1 VLAYNGLL
9 KPIKGKSGNNTLYP
23 PMYCIHVEG
32 YSTEAA
38 KSRYNEHEIAAIV
51 QWLSANRNKI
61 ESKYKSKL
69 ESIVGIIT
77 PFFSQKE
84 RLRNALNK
92 AGFDA
97 MLMKLGTVHALQ
109 GAERPIVI
117 LSMVYGPGDVG
128 TMFFDRDNK
137 PNMLNVAV
145 SRAQDNFIVFA
156 NTRILNNNART
167 PSGIL
172 SNHLTYE
179 RKTVN

>member
-1 VLAYNGLL
+1 
-9 KPIKGKSGNNTLYP
+9 
-23 PMYCIHVEG
+23 
-32 YSTEAA
+32 
-38 KSRYNEHEIAAIV
+38 
-51 QWLSANRNKI
+51 
-61 ESKYKSKL
+61 
-69 ESIVGIIT
+69 
-77 PFFSQKE
+77 
-84 RLRNALNK
+84 
-92 AGFDA
+92 
-97 MLMKLGTVHALQ
+97 VHALQ